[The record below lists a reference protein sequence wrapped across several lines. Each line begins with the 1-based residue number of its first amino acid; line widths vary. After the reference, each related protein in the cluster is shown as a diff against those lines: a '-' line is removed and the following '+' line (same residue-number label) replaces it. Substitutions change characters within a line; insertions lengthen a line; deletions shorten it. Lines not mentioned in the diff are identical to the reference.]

1 MLHFIPE
8 KTRALNRAFVYLK
21 TKPLDALAKKD
32 QKTLTDG
39 VKLGEEIDRHF
50 MALKAAF
57 PTLVPQILDADIGEL
72 TSPVP
77 TDLLNSYESG
87 FEQNV
92 AISLYQSSV
101 RLSVLLKSFFDR
113 RTELF
118 TKSKNFISIYIN
130 GFVDNLPW
138 GEIDRPDT
146 WGMAIQEDRTE
157 ASGGPPLA
165 KRSRGE
171 VRYWVCTYCD
181 FKRDSKE
188 THARLMNA
196 FEKHY
201 HTDHTDIGIASL
213 GIGPAPVLV
222 NAPSVPFVPCSSV
235 QPPSLVLGQENVTAR
250 DGGNDGQ
257 LDIAEFEFPEL
268 NLGILQNYGIIS
280 WIPEY
285 DYDNV

>member
-1 MLHFIPE
+1 
-8 KTRALNRAFVYLK
+8 
-21 TKPLDALAKKD
+21 LDALAKKD

-39 VKLGEEIDRHF
+39 VKLGEKFDRHF

-77 TDLLNSYESG
+77 TDVLNSYDG

-92 AISLYQSSV
+92 AKSLYQSSA

-118 TKSKNFISIYIN
+118 TIEKNFISDFI

-157 ASGGPPLA
+157 ASDGPPLA
-165 KRSRGE
+165 KRSRGD
-171 VRYWVCTYCD
+171 WVCTHCD
-181 FKRDSKE
+181 FNRDSKAS
-188 THARLMNA
+188 HARLMNA

-285 DYDNV
+285 DYDIV